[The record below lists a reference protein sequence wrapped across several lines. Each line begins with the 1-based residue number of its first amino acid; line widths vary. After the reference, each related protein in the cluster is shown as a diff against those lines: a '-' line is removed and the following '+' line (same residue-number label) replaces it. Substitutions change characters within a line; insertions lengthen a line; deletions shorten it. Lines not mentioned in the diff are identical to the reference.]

1 MRIPALFHRCSIAIR
16 QAARTLFPG
25 AALVG
30 SLILLAAPLQAANPP
45 RAAQPAPTQSATSKA
60 VPSKINHVDN
70 KTELA
75 AQQQQPVQRPQQSGT
90 TVQPARHQVGLQGVQ
105 PGPLGGPGRSTFA
118 PPTSPAMPPTRIEV
132 PGSSLS
138 PPGVVP
144 PSSQLL
150 IPREG
155 RPSRRQP
162 EQSLP
167 ELEPENVA
175 PGAGPGVWT
184 LSQLEEL
191 AMNRNPAIREAWAA
205 IRSARGAALQAG
217 LYPNPTVNTSSPQ
230 LAGGDSQW
238 NAFLTQEF
246 VTKGKLRLSRS
257 AAMRAVQQAELQYT
271 RRRFDVLTAVRA
283 QFYTA
288 VVAQRRVEV
297 LKNLLVIA
305 TASRDSADKLERA
318 GEGTRTDTLLLKIEQ
333 DRSQISLE
341 NGETLLAASF
351 QQLAAAVGEP
361 DLTITGLQADLT
373 TPLPDYEYEALR
385 MGVVTQNALAQ
396 VAQLEVSRSR
406 ILLQR
411 AIVEPF
417 PNVIGMGGYQR
428 QVGDGPTLN
437 QGLFQVT
444 MPMPLWNRNQGN
456 IASAQANITAAV
468 GQYGR
473 VQNELSSRAA
483 LALADYRAAGQRVDR
498 YEKEIL
504 PRANELLKISQQGY
518 AAGQFDFLRLLQ
530 AQRVLLE
537 TNLTYV
543 NAQETRWQAAAQIAG
558 LLQTEQFP

>member
-1 MRIPALFHRCSIAIR
+1 MQTRANPNRIASAPR
-16 QAARTLFPG
+16 QAARPTLFRMAVICGVTLLGTPLE
-25 AALVG
+25 AA
-30 SLILLAAPLQAANPP
+30 SPP
-45 RAAQPAPTQSATSKA
+45 RIAQPAGQPSNTTTAQPTPKRADGATWA
-60 VPSKINHVDN
+60 
-70 KTELA
+70 A
-75 AQQQQPVQRPQQSGT
+75 AQQQTTPTVKPV
-90 TVQPARHQVGLQGVQ
+90 RHQVGLQGVQ

-118 PPTSPAMPPTRIEV
+118 PQSTPAPPPTRVEV

-138 PPGVVP
+138 PQGILP
-144 PSSQLL
+144 PSSQIL
-150 IPREG
+150 IPSQG
-155 RPSRRQP
+155 RPPTTRQP
-162 EQSLP
+162 EQNLP
-167 ELEPENVA
+167 QLEPENVV
-175 PGAGPGVWT
+175 PGAGPGIWT
-184 LSQLEEL
+184 LDQLTEL
-191 AMNRNPAIREAWAA
+191 AMSRNPAIREAWAG
-205 IRSARGAALQAG
+205 IRSARGAAVQAG
-217 LYPNPTVNTSSPQ
+217 LYPNPLVNTSSPQ

-238 NAFLTQEF
+238 NAFLSQEF

-257 AAMRAVQQAELQYT
+257 AAMRAVQQAELQYV
-271 RRRFDVLTAVRA
+271 RRRFDVLTSVRS

-288 VVAQRRVEV
+288 AIAQQRVEV
-297 LKNLLVIA
+297 LKNLVVIA
-305 TASRDSADKLERA
+305 SASRDSADKLERA
-318 GEGTRTDTLLLKIEQ
+318 GEGTRTDTLLLRIEQ

-341 NGETLLAASF
+341 NGETLLAAAF
-351 QQLAAAVGEP
+351 QQLAAAVGEAE
-361 DLTITGLQADLT
+361 LSITGLRADLT

-385 MGVVTQNALAQ
+385 QGVVSQNALAQ

-473 VQNELSSRAA
+473 VQNELSFRAA
-483 LALADYRAAGQRVDR
+483 QALADYRAAGQRVER